1 MSLLV
6 VDASVALK
14 WVVEE
19 DGSEAAAALGAH
31 ALTAPTLLLE
41 ECANA
46 LWVKQRR
53 AELTPVEAMERMR
66 ALREAPVELVPSA
79 GLLDQ
84 ALALA
89 IEHAQTVYDCLY
101 LALAI
106 RLDARLVT
114 ADRRLAAATR
124 RHADL
129 IGRVQMLVE
138 Q

>member
-1 MSLLV
+1 MSVLV

-19 DGSEAAAALGAH
+19 DGSEAAAALGAY

-53 AELTPVEAMERMR
+53 AELTPAEAMERMR
-66 ALREAPVELVPSA
+66 ALREAPVDLVPST

-89 IEHAQTVYDCLY
+89 IELAQTVYDCLY
-101 LALAI
+101 LSLAI

-114 ADRRLAAATR
+114 ADRRLAAASR
-124 RHADL
+124 RHPDL
-129 IGRVQMLVE
+129 SGRVRMLVE
-138 Q
+138 